1 MQYTSFYFLGI
12 SPNKD
17 GRFQIDDVFFTA
29 EEIKKNF
36 GIGLGDKNGQ
46 PDESKRWPKGKKYP
60 CKYLVSLRLCF
71 VLILVFSLYIHTTK
85 PDYNHTD
92 FSASFT

>member
-17 GRFQIDDVFFTA
+17 GRFRIDDVFFTA

-46 PDESKRWPKGKKYP
+46 PDESKRWPKGKEYP
-60 CKYLVSLRLCF
+60 CKYLVSL
-71 VLILVFSLYIHTTK
+71 VK
-85 PDYNHTD
+85 
-92 FSASFT
+92 